1 MFPFVSLPTVWGPS
15 ASLRTL
21 STMCGRYAATA
32 NPDELVEEFEVEQ
45 DRTGDPSRSILKNPQ
60 SPPAGAPDWNL
71 APSKQAP
78 VVLARVPRDTD
89 ESYAAGAGPVR
100 QLRLLTWGLVPSWSK
115 DTKIGMRMI
124 NARAESVLEK
134 SSFAKAAASR
144 RCLVPAQG
152 WYEWQKS
159 PVTTDAKGNPR
170 KQPFFMH
177 RADGDV
183 VAFAGLYEFWRDRE
197 IHDQD
202 DPQAWLTTFTI
213 ITTEAEP
220 GLDRIHDRQPLVLE
234 RADWSTW
241 LDPGLTDP
249 AEVGHLLAFAQPG
262 RFEAY
267 PVGTAVSSNRSNGPQ
282 LIVPAGLA
290 ELDGVVDPMTGE
302 IIGGGDVVPPV
313 ETTGGAN
320 PA

>member
-1 MFPFVSLPTVWGPS
+1 
-15 ASLRTL
+15 
-21 STMCGRYAATA
+21 MCGRYAATA

-45 DRTGDPSRSILKNPQ
+45 DRTAEPARSILKNPQ
-60 SPPAGAPDWNL
+60 SPPPGAPDYNL

-78 VVLARVPRDTD
+78 VVLARAPRDGT
-89 ESYAAGAGPVR
+89 EEYAGDPAPVR
-100 QLRLLTWGLVPSWSK
+100 QLRLLTWGLVPSWAK
-115 DTKIGMRMI
+115 DVKIGMRMI

-134 SSFAKAAASR
+134 GSFAKAAASR

-159 PVTTDAKGNPR
+159 PVSKDAKGNPR
-170 KQPFFMH
+170 KQPFFIH
-177 RADGDV
+177 RADGDI

-197 IHDQD
+197 IADKD

-213 ITTEAEP
+213 ITTDAEP

-234 RADWSTW
+234 REDWATW
-241 LDPGLTDP
+241 LDPAVTDP
-249 AEVGHLLAFAQPG
+249 AEVGRLLAFASPG
-262 RFEAY
+262 RFEAH

-282 LIVPAGLA
+282 LVEPAGVD

-302 IIGGGDVVPPV
+302 IIGGDAPASGA
-313 ETTGGAN
+313 ETAGGPN